1 MTETPD
7 GSREREGFSDDIGQ
21 LIIAVRALL
30 GGHWDLFR
38 AELGAISRDA
48 VGVLIGA
55 IAVITLVTAALLAL
69 LIALFML
76 LGAAFF
82 GSMIW
87 GAAHVTLLL
96 LVVAAAITS
105 AIVQITAPRRARS
118 FALAVLGGAIG
129 ALLVLFVFNGSA
141 GPATAASLLFAL
153 SFLLV
158 DLLVGLTTFDMQ
170 RFTDRF
176 RPLATEHELRAT
188 FDAMDDLRVEA
199 ASAFAEEVGGAVG
212 AADAAIAPVRKVV
225 RAAADTLRGISDRL
239 RERRGAGDEG
249 DNA

>member
-1 MTETPD
+1 MTETSG
-7 GSREREGFSDDIGQ
+7 GSSEREGFSDDAAQ
-21 LIIAVRALL
+21 LIVAVRALI

-48 VGVLIGA
+48 VGVLLGA

-69 LIALFML
+69 LITLFML

-105 AIVQITAPRRARS
+105 AILQITAPRRARS
-118 FALAVLGGAIG
+118 FLLAFVGGAIG

-158 DLLVGLTTFDMQ
+158 DLLVGLATFDMQ

-188 FDAMDDLRVEA
+188 FDAVDDLRDEA
-199 ASAFAEEVGGAVG
+199 ATAFAEEVGGAVG
-212 AADAAIAPVRKVV
+212 AADAAIAPARKVV
-225 RAAADTLRGISDRL
+225 RAAADALRGIADRL
-239 RERRGAGDEG
+239 RERRGSGDEG

>member
-1 MTETPD
+1 MTETSG
-7 GSREREGFSDDIGQ
+7 GSSKREGFSDDVAQ
-21 LIIAVRALL
+21 LIVAVRALI

-48 VGVLIGA
+48 VGVLLGA

-69 LIALFML
+69 LISLFML
-76 LGAAFF
+76 LGSAFF

-105 AIVQITAPRRARS
+105 AVLQITAPRRARS
-118 FALAVLGGAIG
+118 FALAILGGAIG
-129 ALLVLFVFNGSA
+129 ALLVLLVFNGSA

-153 SFLLV
+153 SLLLV
-158 DLLVGLTTFDMQ
+158 DLLVGLATFDMQ

-188 FDAMDDLRVEA
+188 FDAVDDLRDEA
-199 ASAFAEEVGGAVG
+199 ATAFAEEVGGAVG
-212 AADAAIAPVRKVV
+212 AADAAIAPARKVV
-225 RAAADTLRGISDRL
+225 RAAADALRGIADRL
-239 RERRGAGDEG
+239 RERREAGDGG

>member
-1 MTETPD
+1 MTETPG
-7 GSREREGFSDDIGQ
+7 GSAEREGFSDDIAQ
-21 LIIAVRALL
+21 LIVAVRALI
-30 GGHWDLFR
+30 GGHWSLFT
-38 AELGAISRDA
+38 AELSAISRDA
-48 VGVLIGA
+48 VGVLLGA

-69 LIALFML
+69 LIAVFML

-105 AIVQITAPRRARS
+105 AVLQITAPRRARS
-118 FALAVLGGAIG
+118 FALAFAGGAIG

-141 GPATAASLLFAL
+141 GPATGSSLLFAL

-158 DLLVGLTTFDMQ
+158 DLLVGLATFDVQ

-188 FDAMDDLRVEA
+188 FDAVDDLRDEA

-212 AADAAIAPVRKVV
+212 AADAAIAPARKAM
-225 RAAADTLRGISDRL
+225 RAAADALRNIADRL
-239 RERRGAGDEG
+239 RERRGANDEG
-249 DNA
+249 DDA

>member
-1 MTETPD
+1 MAESAG
-7 GSREREGFSDDIGQ
+7 GSPEREGFSDDVAQ
-21 LIIAVRALL
+21 LIGALRALI

-48 VGVLIGA
+48 VGVLLGA

-69 LIALFML
+69 LISLFML

-105 AIVQITAPRRARS
+105 AVLQITAPRRARS

-141 GPATAASLLFAL
+141 GPATAASLLSAL

-158 DLLVGLTTFDMQ
+158 DLLVGLATFDMQ

-188 FDAMDDLRVEA
+188 FDAVDDLRDEA

-212 AADAAIAPVRKVV
+212 AADAAIAPARKVV
-225 RAAADTLRGISDRL
+225 RAAADALRGIADRL
-239 RERRGAGDEG
+239 RERRDASDGGD
-249 DNA
+249 DA

>member
-1 MTETPD
+1 MNETP
-7 GSREREGFSDDIGQ
+7 GGPTEREGFSDDVAQ
-21 LIIAVRALL
+21 LIIAVRALI

-48 VGVLIGA
+48 VGVLLGA

-69 LIALFML
+69 LIAVFML

-105 AIVQITAPRRARS
+105 SILQITASRRARS
-118 FALAVLGGAIG
+118 FLLAVLGGAIG
-129 ALLVLFVFNGSA
+129 ALLVLFLFNGSA

-158 DLLVGLTTFDMQ
+158 DLLVGLATFDMQ

-188 FDAMDDLRVEA
+188 LDAVDDLRDEA

-212 AADAAIAPVRKVV
+212 AADAAIAPARKVV
-225 RAAADTLRGISDRL
+225 RAAADALRGIADRL
-239 RERRGAGDEG
+239 RERRAAGDEG

>member
-1 MTETPD
+1 MNEAPG
-7 GSREREGFSDDIGQ
+7 GSTEREGFSDDVAQ
-21 LIIAVRALL
+21 LIVAVRALI
-30 GGHWDLFR
+30 GGHWSLFT

-69 LIALFML
+69 LISLFML

-105 AIVQITAPRRARS
+105 AILQITAPRRARS

-158 DLLVGLTTFDMQ
+158 DLLVGLATFDMQ

-188 FDAMDDLRVEA
+188 FDAVDDLRDEA

-212 AADAAIAPVRKVV
+212 AADAAIAPARKVV
-225 RAAADTLRGISDRL
+225 RAAADALRGIADRL

>member
-1 MTETPD
+1 MTETSG
-7 GSREREGFSDDIGQ
+7 GSSEREGFSDDIAQ
-21 LIIAVRALL
+21 LIVAVRALI

-48 VGVLIGA
+48 VGVLLGA

-69 LIALFML
+69 LIAVFML

-105 AIVQITAPRRARS
+105 AILQITAPRRARS

-158 DLLVGLTTFDMQ
+158 DLLVGLATFDMQ

-188 FDAMDDLRVEA
+188 FDAV
-199 ASAFAEEVGGAVG
+199 
-212 AADAAIAPVRKVV
+212 DAI
-225 RAAADTLRGISDRL
+225 G
-239 RERRGAGDEG
+239 
-249 DNA
+249 

>member
-1 MTETPD
+1 MTETSG
-7 GSREREGFSDDIGQ
+7 GSSEREGFSDDIAQ
-21 LIIAVRALL
+21 LIVAVRALI

-48 VGVLIGA
+48 VGVLLGA

-69 LIALFML
+69 LISLFML
-76 LGAAFF
+76 IGAAFF

-96 LVVAAAITS
+96 LVLAAAITS
-105 AIVQITAPRRARS
+105 AVLQITAPRRARS

-141 GPATAASLLFAL
+141 GPATAASLLFAM

-158 DLLVGLTTFDMQ
+158 DLLVGLATFDMQ

-188 FDAMDDLRVEA
+188 FDAVDELRDEA

-212 AADAAIAPVRKVV
+212 AADAAIAPARKVV
-225 RAAADTLRGISDRL
+225 RAAADALRGIADRL
-239 RERRGAGDEG
+239 RERRGAGDGG
-249 DNA
+249 DDA

>member
-1 MTETPD
+1 MNETP
-7 GSREREGFSDDIGQ
+7 GGPTEREGFSDDVAQ
-21 LIIAVRALL
+21 LIIAVRALI

-48 VGVLIGA
+48 VGVLLGA
-55 IAVITLVTAALLAL
+55 IAVITLVTAALLAM
-69 LIALFML
+69 LIAVFML

-105 AIVQITAPRRARS
+105 SILQITASRRARS
-118 FALAVLGGAIG
+118 FLLAVLGGAIG
-129 ALLVLFVFNGSA
+129 ALLVLFLFNGSA

-158 DLLVGLTTFDMQ
+158 DLLVGLATFDMQ

-188 FDAMDDLRVEA
+188 LDAVDDLRDEA

-212 AADAAIAPVRKVV
+212 AADAAIAPARKVV
-225 RAAADTLRGISDRL
+225 RAAADALRGIADRL
-239 RERRGAGDEG
+239 RERRAAGDEG

>member
-1 MTETPD
+1 MTETPG
-7 GSREREGFSDDIGQ
+7 GSTERQGFSDDIEQ
-21 LIIAVRALL
+21 LIIAVRALI

-48 VGVLIGA
+48 VGVLLGA

-69 LIALFML
+69 LIAVFML

-105 AIVQITAPRRARS
+105 AILQITAPRRARS

-158 DLLVGLTTFDMQ
+158 DLLVGLATFDMQ

-176 RPLATEHELRAT
+176 RPLATEHELRET
-188 FDAMDDLRVEA
+188 FDAVDDLRDEA

-212 AADAAIAPVRKVV
+212 AADAAIAPARKVV
-225 RAAADTLRGISDRL
+225 RAAADALRGIADRL
-239 RERRGAGDEG
+239 RERRGASDQGD
-249 DNA
+249 DA

>member
-1 MTETPD
+1 MSEKPG
-7 GSREREGFSDDIGQ
+7 GSAEREGFSDDVAQ
-21 LIIAVRALL
+21 LILAVRALI
-30 GGHWDLFR
+30 GGHWGLFR
-38 AELGAISRDA
+38 AELGAITRDA
-48 VGVLIGA
+48 VGVLLGA

-69 LIALFML
+69 LIAVFML

-105 AIVQITAPRRARS
+105 SILQITASRRARS

-129 ALLVLFVFNGSA
+129 ALLVLFLFNGSA
-141 GPATAASLLFAL
+141 GPATAAALLFAL

-158 DLLVGLTTFDMQ
+158 DLLVGLATFDMQ

-188 FDAMDDLRVEA
+188 LDAVDDLRDEA

-212 AADAAIAPVRKVV
+212 AADAAIAPARKVV
-225 RAAADTLRGISDRL
+225 RAAADALRGIADRL
-239 RERRGAGDEG
+239 RERRAAGDEG

>member
-1 MTETPD
+1 MTQTPG
-7 GSREREGFSDDIGQ
+7 GSTERQGFSDDIEQ
-21 LIIAVRALL
+21 LVIAVRALI
-30 GGHWDLFR
+30 GGHWSLFT

-48 VGVLIGA
+48 VGVLLGA

-69 LIALFML
+69 LITLFML

-105 AIVQITAPRRARS
+105 AILQITAPRRARS
-118 FALAVLGGAIG
+118 LALAFVGGAIG
-129 ALLVLFVFNGSA
+129 ALLVPPVFNGSV
-141 GPATAASLLFAL
+141 GPAAGASLLFAL

-158 DLLVGLTTFDMQ
+158 DLLVGLATFDMQ

-188 FDAMDDLRVEA
+188 LDAVDDLRDEA

-212 AADAAIAPVRKVV
+212 AADAAIAPARKVV
-225 RAAADTLRGISDRL
+225 RAAADALRGIADRL
-239 RERRGAGDEG
+239 RERRGAGG
-249 DNA
+249 DGEDA

>member
-1 MTETPD
+1 MTQTPG
-7 GSREREGFSDDIGQ
+7 GSTEHQGFSDDIEQ
-21 LIIAVRALL
+21 LIIAVRALI
-30 GGHWDLFR
+30 GGHWSLFT

-48 VGVLIGA
+48 VGVLLGA

-69 LIALFML
+69 LITLFML

-105 AIVQITAPRRARS
+105 AILQITAPRRARS
-118 FALAVLGGAIG
+118 LLLAFVGGAIG
-129 ALLVLFVFNGSA
+129 ALLVLFVFNGSV
-141 GPATAASLLFAL
+141 GPAAGASLLFAL
-153 SFLLV
+153 NFLLV
-158 DLLVGLTTFDMQ
+158 DLLVGLATFDMQ

-188 FDAMDDLRVEA
+188 FDAVDDLRDEA

-212 AADAAIAPVRKVV
+212 AADAAIAPARKAV
-225 RAAADTLRGISDRL
+225 RAAADALRGIADRL
-239 RERRGAGDEG
+239 RERRGAGG
-249 DNA
+249 DGEDA

>member
-1 MTETPD
+1 MNETPR
-7 GSREREGFSDDIGQ
+7 GSTEREGFSDDVAQ
-21 LIIAVRALL
+21 LIVAVRALI
-30 GGHWDLFR
+30 GGHWSLFT

-69 LIALFML
+69 LISLFML

-105 AIVQITAPRRARS
+105 AILQITAPRRARS

-158 DLLVGLTTFDMQ
+158 DLLVGLATFDMQ

-188 FDAMDDLRVEA
+188 FDAVDDLRDEA
-199 ASAFAEEVGGAVG
+199 ATAFAEEVGGAVG
-212 AADAAIAPVRKVV
+212 AADAAIAPARKVV
-225 RAAADTLRGISDRL
+225 RAAADALRGIADRL

-249 DNA
+249 DDA

>member
-1 MTETPD
+1 MTETPG
-7 GSREREGFSDDIGQ
+7 GSTEREGFSDDIEQ

-48 VGVLIGA
+48 VGVLLGA

-69 LIALFML
+69 LIAIFML

-82 GSMIW
+82 GSLIW

-105 AIVQITAPRRARS
+105 AILQITAPRRARS
-118 FALAVLGGAIG
+118 FALAVLGGASG
-129 ALLVLFVFNGSA
+129 AQLGLVVFSGSA

-153 SFLLV
+153 SLLLV
-158 DLLVGLTTFDMQ
+158 DLLVGLATFDMQ

-188 FDAMDDLRVEA
+188 VDAMDDLRDEA

-212 AADAAIAPVRKVV
+212 AADAAIAPARKVV
-225 RAAADTLRGISDRL
+225 RAAADALRGIADRL
-239 RERRGAGDEG
+239 RERRGAGDGG
-249 DNA
+249 DDA

>member
-1 MTETPD
+1 MTETPG
-7 GSREREGFSDDIGQ
+7 GSTEREGFSDDVAQ
-21 LIIAVRALL
+21 LIVAVRALI

-38 AELGAISRDA
+38 AELGAISRDV
-48 VGVLIGA
+48 VGVLLGA
-55 IAVITLVTAALLAL
+55 IAVITLVTAALLGL
-69 LIALFML
+69 LLAVFML

-96 LVVAAAITS
+96 LVIAAAITS
-105 AIVQITAPRRARS
+105 SVLQITAPRRARS
-118 FALAVLGGAIG
+118 LLLAVIGGAIG
-129 ALLVLFVFNGSA
+129 ALLVLVVFRGSA

-158 DLLVGLTTFDMQ
+158 DLLVGLATFDMQ

-188 FDAMDDLRVEA
+188 LDAVDDLREEA
-199 ASAFAEEVGGAVG
+199 ATAFAEEVGGAVG
-212 AADAAIAPVRKVV
+212 AADAAIAPARKAV
-225 RAAADTLRGISDRL
+225 RAAADVLRGIADRL
-239 RERRGAGDEG
+239 RDRRATADEG
-249 DNA
+249 DDA

>member
-1 MTETPD
+1 MSETPG
-7 GSREREGFSDDIGQ
+7 GSAKREGFSDDVAQ
-21 LIIAVRALL
+21 LIIAVRALI

-48 VGVLIGA
+48 VGVLLGA
-55 IAVITLVTAALLAL
+55 IAVITLVTAAVLAL
-69 LIALFML
+69 LIAVFML

-105 AIVQITAPRRARS
+105 SILQITASRRARS
-118 FALAVLGGAIG
+118 FLLAVLGGAIG
-129 ALLVLFVFNGSA
+129 ALLVLFLFNGSA

-158 DLLVGLTTFDMQ
+158 DLLVGLATFDMQ

-188 FDAMDDLRVEA
+188 LDAVDDLRDEA
-199 ASAFAEEVGGAVG
+199 TSVFAEEVGGAVG
-212 AADAAIAPVRKVV
+212 AADAAIAPARKVV
-225 RAAADTLRGISDRL
+225 RAAADALRGIADRL
-239 RERRGAGDEG
+239 RERRAAGDEG
-249 DNA
+249 DDA

>member
-1 MTETPD
+1 MLKLFENRVINTMNKFAVSIEDIKCGRFGGVDKGRDGGGGGEGD
-7 GSREREGFSDDIGQ
+7 GSGMTHDAMS
-21 LIIAVRALL
+21 LL
-30 GGHWDLFR
+30 TEQHN
-38 AELGAISRDA
+38 S
-48 VGVLIGA
+48 
-55 IAVITLVTAALLAL
+55 
-69 LIALFML
+69 
-76 LGAAFF
+76 
-82 GSMIW
+82 
-87 GAAHVTLLL
+87 LL
-96 LVVAAAITS
+96 LVLAAAITS
-105 AIVQITAPRRARS
+105 AVLQITAPRRARS
-118 FALAVLGGAIG
+118 FALAFVGGAIG

-158 DLLVGLTTFDMQ
+158 DLLVGLATFDMQ

-188 FDAMDDLRVEA
+188 FDAVDDLRDEA

-212 AADAAIAPVRKVV
+212 AADAAIAPARKVV
-225 RAAADTLRGISDRL
+225 RAAADALRGIADRL

>member
-1 MTETPD
+1 MTETSG
-7 GSREREGFSDDIGQ
+7 GSSEREGFSDDIAQ
-21 LIIAVRALL
+21 LIVAVRALI

-48 VGVLIGA
+48 VGVLLGA
-55 IAVITLVTAALLAL
+55 IAVITLVTAAVLAL
-69 LIALFML
+69 LISLFML

-105 AIVQITAPRRARS
+105 AILQITAPRRARS

-158 DLLVGLTTFDMQ
+158 DLLVGLATFDMQ

-188 FDAMDDLRVEA
+188 FDAVDDLRDEA
-199 ASAFAEEVGGAVG
+199 ATAFAEEVGGAVG
-212 AADAAIAPVRKVV
+212 AADAAIGPARKVV
-225 RAAADTLRGISDRL
+225 RAAADALRGIADRL
-239 RERRGAGDEG
+239 RERRGAGGEG

>member
-1 MTETPD
+1 MTETSG
-7 GSREREGFSDDIGQ
+7 GSSEREGFSDDVAQ
-21 LIIAVRALL
+21 LIVAVRALI

-48 VGVLIGA
+48 VGVLLGA

-69 LIALFML
+69 LISLFML

-105 AIVQITAPRRARS
+105 AVLQITAPRRARS

-129 ALLVLFVFNGSA
+129 ALLVLLVFNGSA

-153 SFLLV
+153 SLLLV
-158 DLLVGLTTFDMQ
+158 DLLVGLATFDMQ

-188 FDAMDDLRVEA
+188 FDAVDDLRDEA
-199 ASAFAEEVGGAVG
+199 ATAFAEEVGGAVG
-212 AADAAIAPVRKVV
+212 AADAAIAPARKVV
-225 RAAADTLRGISDRL
+225 RAAADALRGIADRL
-239 RERRGAGDEG
+239 RERREAGDEG

>member
-1 MTETPD
+1 MTENP
-7 GSREREGFSDDIGQ
+7 GSSSEREGFSDDVAQ
-21 LIIAVRALL
+21 LIVAVRALI
-30 GGHWDLFR
+30 GGHWSLFT

-69 LIALFML
+69 LISLFML

-105 AIVQITAPRRARS
+105 AILQITAPRRARS

-129 ALLVLFVFNGSA
+129 ALLVLFVFKGSA

-158 DLLVGLTTFDMQ
+158 DLLVGLATFDMQ

-188 FDAMDDLRVEA
+188 FDAVDDLRDEA

-212 AADAAIAPVRKVV
+212 AADAAIAPARKVV
-225 RAAADTLRGISDRL
+225 RAAADALRGIADRL

>member
-1 MTETPD
+1 MNETP
-7 GSREREGFSDDIGQ
+7 GGPTEREGFSDDIAQ
-21 LIIAVRALL
+21 LIVAVRALI

-48 VGVLIGA
+48 VGVLLGA
-55 IAVITLVTAALLAL
+55 IAVVTLVTAALLAL
-69 LIALFML
+69 LIAIFML

-96 LVVAAAITS
+96 LVVAAAIAS
-105 AIVQITAPRRARS
+105 AILQITAPRRARS
-118 FALAVLGGAIG
+118 FLLAIVGGALG
-129 ALLVLFVFNGSA
+129 ALLVLVVFNGSA

-153 SFLLV
+153 SFLLL
-158 DLLVGLTTFDMQ
+158 DLLVGLATFDMQ

-188 FDAMDDLRVEA
+188 FDAVDELRDEA

-212 AADAAIAPVRKVV
+212 AADAAIAPVRKMV
-225 RAAADTLRGISDRL
+225 RVAADTLRGIADRL
-239 RERRGAGDEG
+239 RDRRGAGDGG

>member
-1 MTETPD
+1 MNETPG
-7 GSREREGFSDDIGQ
+7 GSAEREGFSDDVAQ
-21 LIIAVRALL
+21 LIIAVRALI

-38 AELGAISRDA
+38 AELGAITRDV
-48 VGVLIGA
+48 VGVLLGA

-69 LIALFML
+69 LIAVFML

-105 AIVQITAPRRARS
+105 SILQITASRRARS

-129 ALLVLFVFNGSA
+129 ALLVLFLFNGSA

-158 DLLVGLTTFDMQ
+158 DLLVGLATFDMQ

-188 FDAMDDLRVEA
+188 LDAVDDLRDEA

-212 AADAAIAPVRKVV
+212 AADAAIAPARKVV
-225 RAAADTLRGISDRL
+225 RAAADALRGIADRL
-239 RERRGAGDEG
+239 RERRAAGDEG

>member
-1 MTETPD
+1 MTETPG
-7 GSREREGFSDDIGQ
+7 GSAEREGFSDDIAQ
-21 LIIAVRALL
+21 LIVAVRALI

-38 AELGAISRDA
+38 AELGAISRDV
-48 VGVLIGA
+48 VGVLLGA

-69 LIALFML
+69 LITLFML
-76 LGAAFF
+76 LGAALF

-96 LVVAAAITS
+96 LVLAAAITS
-105 AIVQITAPRRARS
+105 ALLQITAPRRARS
-118 FALAVLGGAIG
+118 FLLAVVGGAIG

-141 GPATAASLLFAL
+141 GPAAAASLLFAL

-158 DLLVGLTTFDMQ
+158 DLLVGLATFDMQ

-188 FDAMDDLRVEA
+188 FDAVDDLRDEA
-199 ASAFAEEVGGAVG
+199 ATAFAEEVGGAVG
-212 AADAAIAPVRKVV
+212 AADAAIAPARKVV
-225 RAAADTLRGISDRL
+225 RAAADALRRVADRL
-239 RERRGAGDEG
+239 RERRGASDEG
-249 DNA
+249 DDA

>member
-1 MTETPD
+1 MSETPG
-7 GSREREGFSDDIGQ
+7 GSAEREGFSDDVAQ
-21 LIIAVRALL
+21 LILAVRALI
-30 GGHWDLFR
+30 GGHWGLFR
-38 AELGAISRDA
+38 AELGAITRDA
-48 VGVLIGA
+48 VGVLLGA

-69 LIALFML
+69 LIAVFML

-105 AIVQITAPRRARS
+105 SILQITASRRARS
-118 FALAVLGGAIG
+118 FLLAVLGGAIG
-129 ALLVLFVFNGSA
+129 ALLVLFLFNGSA
-141 GPATAASLLFAL
+141 GPATAAALLFAL

-158 DLLVGLTTFDMQ
+158 DLLVGLATFDMQ

-188 FDAMDDLRVEA
+188 LDAVDDLRDEA

-212 AADAAIAPVRKVV
+212 AADAAIAPARKVV
-225 RAAADTLRGISDRL
+225 RAAADALRGIADRL
-239 RERRGAGDEG
+239 RERRAAGDEG

>member
-1 MTETPD
+1 MTESSG
-7 GSREREGFSDDIGQ
+7 GSSEREGFSDDIAQ
-21 LIIAVRALL
+21 LIVAVRALI

-48 VGVLIGA
+48 VGVLLGA

-69 LIALFML
+69 FISLFML

-105 AIVQITAPRRARS
+105 AVLQITAPRRARS

-158 DLLVGLTTFDMQ
+158 DLLVGLATFDMQ

-188 FDAMDDLRVEA
+188 FDAVDDLRDEA
-199 ASAFAEEVGGAVG
+199 ATAFAEEVGGAVG
-212 AADAAIAPVRKVV
+212 AADAAIAPARKVV
-225 RAAADTLRGISDRL
+225 RAAADALRGIADRL

-249 DNA
+249 DDA

>member
-1 MTETPD
+1 MNETP
-7 GSREREGFSDDIGQ
+7 GGPTEREGFSDDIAQ
-21 LIIAVRALL
+21 LIVAVRALI

-48 VGVLIGA
+48 VGVLLGA
-55 IAVITLVTAALLAL
+55 IAVVTLVTAALLAL
-69 LIALFML
+69 LIAILML

-96 LVVAAAITS
+96 LVVAAAIAS
-105 AIVQITAPRRARS
+105 AILQITAPRRARS
-118 FALAVLGGAIG
+118 FLLAIVGGALG
-129 ALLVLFVFNGSA
+129 ALLVLFVFDGSA

-153 SFLLV
+153 SFLLL
-158 DLLVGLTTFDMQ
+158 DLLVGLATFDMQ

-188 FDAMDDLRVEA
+188 FDAVDELRDEA

-212 AADAAIAPVRKVV
+212 AADAAIAPVRKMV
-225 RAAADTLRGISDRL
+225 RAAADTLRGIADRL
-239 RERRGAGDEG
+239 RDRRGAGDGG